1 MSNLQKWLTSSM
13 ILLAAT
19 LLLFIDTNPVHA
31 ATDTESFTVKVRLT
45 NNLGPSKTYQFI
57 PKGETVLKE
66 DNTIVLKKDST
77 YKLAIQNSKIALF
90 EGTKLLK
97 ENLSTVTLEPKVYAK
112 ENFVLLQNSKS
123 TNQKPH
129 FGTILFRLT
138 TVSNTLHLQPVN
150 LLDVEDYLKGV
161 LPGEMPASWGGPNGG
176 QEALR
181 AQAVAARS
189 YIFEKRMRNSQ
200 LEIDDTTTYQVYAG
214 FVWDPISPSFD
225 RFNVY
230 TNEAVD
236 TTKGM
241 IMTYQK
247 TATTRDFVTGFFS
260 ASNGGQTELAEQYW
274 SSKLP
279 YITKSQKDTFDT
291 IKWPTPLQFKKR
303 QLTITDELDFTNPDS
318 WWNIQPE
325 NNLLASVVADANS
338 RTAFTKLKG
347 HALSEL
353 KKLDPTLE
361 SIKIDSINSIATK
374 EWTNTGKVQELT
386 FNLSYYTRK
395 KNADN
400 SLYYPMELGAQS
412 ETLQGESRYDTAVE
426 IAKKG
431 WTGKR
436 STAVLGR
443 GDLPVDA
450 LAGSVLAHKFDTPIL
465 LTRTNSIPASV
476 KTYLQDSLNPG
487 ATVYLLGGAIAISTD
502 VENELKKMGYNP
514 KRVAGKTRTDTSLE
528 IAKIVG
534 GSTSVFFATG
544 NEKSSDALSI
554 SPYAASKQMP
564 IIIQHGT
571 KLSQATA
578 DYLKSSG
585 KTSVNLI
592 GGDDVVS
599 TNVENT
605 LESAGYATDR
615 IYGTSRVDTSIA
627 INKKFVM
634 PGETLVIGNAY
645 DFVDALAG
653 SVLAAKN
660 NSSIL
665 LLHPDPKQLPV
676 SYLETVKQPKTLYY
690 LGGETVVSRDLKYS
704 LSNYIG
710 GTLQKLTTEF
720 KISGSSQLRTLFGST
735 VLKSTDFDVTNT
747 TSEFQFIGTGN
758 GHGIGLSQHG
768 ARARSKAGHSMEDI
782 LTFYYQNIM
791 IEQIKVYIN

>member
-13 ILLAAT
+13 ILLAAFF
-19 LLLFIDTNPVHA
+19 LFIASNPVHA

-66 DNTIVLKKDST
+66 DNTIVLKKDT
-77 YKLAIQNSKIALF
+77 NYKLAIQNSKIALF

-129 FGTILFRLT
+129 IGTILFRLT
-138 TVSNTLHLQPVN
+138 TVSNTQQLLPVN
-150 LLDVEDYLKGV
+150 ILDVEDYLKGV

-214 FVWDPISPSFD
+214 FVWDPISPSFVNY
-225 RFNVY
+225 NVY
-230 TNEAVD
+230 TNSAVD
-236 TTKGM
+236 STKGK

-247 TATTRDFVTGFFS
+247 TATSKDFVTGFFS

-274 SSKLP
+274 SNKLP
-279 YITKSQKDTFDT
+279 YITKSQTDTFDT
-291 IKWPTPLQFKKR
+291 IKWPSPLQLKKR
-303 QLTITDELDFTNPDS
+303 QLTITEELDFTNPDS
-318 WWNIQPE
+318 WWNTQAE
-325 NNLLASVVADANS
+325 NNLLASVVSDTNS
-338 RTAFTKLKG
+338 RTAFSKLKG
-347 HALSEL
+347 QALKEL
-353 KKLDPTLE
+353 KELDPTLE

-386 FNLSYYTRK
+386 LNLSYYTRK
-395 KNADN
+395 KNPDN

-412 ETLQGESRYDTAVE
+412 ETLQGQSRYETAVE
-426 IAKKG
+426 IAKRAF
-431 WTGKR
+431 TGKR
-436 STAVLGR
+436 NNAVLGR
-443 GDLPVDA
+443 GEVPVDA
-450 LAGSVLAHKFDTPIL
+450 LAGSVLAYKFDAPIL

-476 KTYLQDSLNPG
+476 KTYLQDSMYPG
-487 ATVYLLGGAIAISTD
+487 ATVYLLGGTNAISMD
-502 VENELKKMGYNP
+502 VENELIKMGYET
-514 KRVAGKTRTDTSLE
+514 KRVAGKTRTETSLE

-534 GSTSVFFATG
+534 GSSSVFLARG
-544 NEKSSDALSI
+544 DEKSSDALSI
-554 SPYAASKQMP
+554 SPYAASKQIP
-564 IIIQHGT
+564 IIIHHGE
-571 KLSQATA
+571 KLSKATT
-578 DYLKSSG
+578 DYLKTSG
-585 KTSVNLI
+585 KTAVNLI
-592 GGDDVVS
+592 GGSNVLS
-599 TNVENT
+599 TDVENT
-605 LESAGYATDR
+605 LEGAGYATER

-665 LLHPDPKQLPV
+665 LLHPDPERLPV

-690 LGGETVVSRDLKYS
+690 LGGEAVLSRDLKYG

-710 GTLQKLTTEF
+710 GTLQKITSEF
-720 KISGSSQLRTLFGST
+720 KIAGGSQLRTVFGST
-735 VLKSTDFDVTNT
+735 VLRSTDFDVTNT
-747 TSEFQFIGTGN
+747 TSEFQLNGSGN

-791 IEQIKVYIN
+791 IEQIKDYIN